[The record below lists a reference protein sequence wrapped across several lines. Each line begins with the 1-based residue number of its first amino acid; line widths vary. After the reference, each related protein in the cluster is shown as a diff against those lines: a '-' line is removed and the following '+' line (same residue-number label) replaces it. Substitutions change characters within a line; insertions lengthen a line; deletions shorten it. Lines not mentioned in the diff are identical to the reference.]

1 MHKKN
6 GTDSPHSR
14 DSNETAEL
22 LDSGIATQTID
33 LSSVLTR
40 DLTSSGSFD
49 IRGQIWSTTFGKLL
63 QALPIPALLIDQSY
77 AIVVTNQACARIS
90 PTYEKL
96 NGLAFRRLFPK
107 PSTADD
113 IEGLLEQI
121 FSHRGT
127 KVTEALMQIE
137 KETIWCRV
145 TLRPIR
151 IMDKRYILATLE
163 NLTPEKRQIALQM
176 KHEKELQKAHDKL
189 KASLREKEILLREI
203 HHRVKNNLQVMLS
216 LLHLQSYHLEDKSAV
231 GAFQVL
237 ENRILAIATVYEKLY
252 QSENLMKIDVN
263 EYLQDL
269 AEQLFNSYMP
279 STGGIELI
287 VDVKD
292 ISCGIDT
299 AVPLG
304 LIVSE
309 LVSNSL
315 KHAFPDG
322 RTGSIMI
329 SFKRI
334 LGDEF
339 ELTVGD
345 TGVGMPRDLS
355 EMGSETVGL
364 SLVKSLAD
372 QVHAEIRLDRT
383 KGTNYRFRFR
393 EVEMPGG

>member
-1 MHKKN
+1 MPTKKS
-6 GTDSPHSR
+6 TDSHGSEDGNDMAR
-14 DSNETAEL
+14 L
-22 LDSGIATQTID
+22 LESEVATQTID
-33 LSSVLTR
+33 LSSLLNR
-40 DLTSSGSFD
+40 DITSSGSFD

-77 AIVVTNQACARIS
+77 AIAVANQACARVTR
-90 PTYEKL
+90 TYEKL
-96 NGLAFRRLFPK
+96 HGHAFPSLFPK
-107 PSTADD
+107 PLTSAT
-113 IEGLLEQI
+113 IKGLLEEI
-121 FSHRGT
+121 FLQRRT
-127 KVTEALMQIE
+127 KVTEALMQIQN
-137 KETIWCRV
+137 KTTWTRI

-151 IMDKRYILATLE
+151 IMDRRFILAILE
-163 NLTPEKRQIALQM
+163 DLNPEKRQIALQM

-203 HHRVKNNLQVMLS
+203 HHRVKNNLQIMLS
-216 LLHLQSYHLEDKSAV
+216 LLHLQSFHLENKSTE
-231 GAFQVL
+231 GVL
-237 ENRILAIATVYEKLY
+237 EDLESRIRAIATVHEKLY
-252 QSENLMKIDVN
+252 QSENLMKIDFR

-269 AEQLFNSYMP
+269 AEHLFHSYGP

-287 VDVKD
+287 IDIKD
-292 ISCGIDT
+292 ISCGTDT
-299 AVPLG
+299 AVSLG

-309 LVSNSL
+309 LVSNSF

-322 RTGSIMI
+322 RTGSIVI
-329 SFKRI
+329 SLKWI

-339 ELTVGD
+339 ELTVSD

-355 EMGSETVGL
+355 EMGSETLGL

-393 EVEMPGG
+393 EVEQL